1 METDCDTVTLSWSC
15 DEAPSVLSHSPGCAI
30 VRQIPILDV
39 TYTEQQC
46 LQKTGM
52 FIAMLQVS
60 LTCLIL
66 GQKTGLFIAMLQV
79 SLTCLI
85 LGQKT
90 GMFIAMLQVSLTCLI
105 LGQKTGM
112 FTGFV
117 PVLENLESHG
127 I

>member
-15 DEAPSVLSHSPGCAI
+15 DEAPSGLSHSPGCAI
-30 VRQIPILDV
+30 VHQIPILDV

-66 GQKTGLFIAMLQV
+66 GQNTGLFIAMLQV

-85 LGQKT
+85 LGSVY
-90 GMFIAMLQVSLTCLI
+90 FVILI
-105 LGQKTGM
+105 MSMYHCYRLSIHVGRWYLM
-112 FTGFV
+112 R
-117 PVLENLESHG
+117 
-127 I
+127 